1 MRDIFPG
8 YYRPTDEQ
16 FNELWQRCIFVLDA
30 NVLLNFYRY
39 SPKTGEELL
48 KILRRVSDR
57 LWLPHQVALE
67 YQDNRLDEI
76 AQQEEIYGR
85 VTSLLDKAQ
94 EELNVLLRRGHLS
107 IDVDALMNRLRST
120 FAEVKNELSERKE
133 QHPKLFSEDYIRDAL
148 TTIFEAKVG
157 KDYTQERLNEIY
169 KLGEKRYVQEMP
181 PGYKDSSK
189 KGVKRYGALTIDEKY
204 GDLILWH
211 QIIDQAKSTNQA
223 VIFITDDTK
232 EDWWWVSRGRIIGPR
247 PELVQEIRNE
257 ANVLFYMYTPDRFI
271 EYARDYLGVQVTQ
284 EVVDEVRDVAES
296 RSDWTDEV
304 VSALAALGG
313 EARLPEIYALIHE
326 TTTRKLPVS
335 WQDIIRYTL
344 YIHSSESPAY
354 RGGEDLFRRVGRG
367 LWGLKYTQEANNQAN
382 IVDIAS
388 DNNSS

>member
-16 FNELWQRCIFVLDA
+16 FVELWQQCIFVLDA

-39 SPKTGEELL
+39 SPKTGEDLL
-48 KILRRVSDR
+48 EILRRVADR

-76 AQQEEIYGR
+76 AQQEEIYNR

-107 IDVDALMNRLRST
+107 IDVDVLLNRLRNT
-120 FAEVKNELSERKE
+120 FTEVKNELAERRE
-133 QHPKLFSEDYIRDAL
+133 QHPKLFNDDYIREAL
-148 TTIFEAKVG
+148 TAIFEAKVG
-157 KDYTQERLNEIY
+157 VAFTQERLNEIY
-169 KLGEKRYVQEMP
+169 KQGEKRYGQEIP

-189 KGVKRYGALTIDEKY
+189 KGIKRYGPLTIDEKY
-204 GDLILWH
+204 GDLILWY
-211 QIIDQAKSTNQA
+211 QIIDRAKDTKRA
-223 VIFITDDTK
+223 IIFVTDDTK

-247 PELVQEIRNE
+247 PELVLEMRNE
-257 ANVLFYMYTPDRFI
+257 ANVLFYMYSPDRFI

-284 EVVDEVRDVAES
+284 EVVDEVRDVTES
-296 RSDWTDEV
+296 RSDWKDEV
-304 VSALAALGG
+304 VSALAVLGG

-326 TTTRKLPVS
+326 TTSRKLPTS

-354 RGGEDLFRRVGRG
+354 RGGDDLFRRVGRG
-367 LWGLKYTQEANNQAN
+367 YWGLKSLQASNNQD
-382 IVDIAS
+382 DIGDAAS
-388 DNNSS
+388 ENTSS